1 VRTRAPGA
9 CIFVMEN
16 LTQSLR
22 EGRDLDATHVREAV
36 AALISEQVPGS
47 EKKDF
52 LRALRTKGETAA
64 EIAAFSQALL
74 AHAVRP
80 ELDPGRLPGPTLDVC
95 GTGGDR
101 RGFFNVS
108 TAVMFVAAAAGACVV
123 KHGNRSI
130 TSKTGA
136 ADVLEELGVKL
147 ELTPARLRQCLE
159 QHGVAFLFAPAWHPA
174 FKAIG
179 PIRKELA
186 AEGTPT
192 IFNLLGP
199 LLNPAWPDHQL
210 VGIFSDALL
219 PKYAEALRILDRRC
233 AWVVHGDGTDELT
246 LTGPSEVRAVQPGAV
261 RAFTL
266 TPEEFGLARCA
277 PEALLGGERTE
288 NARILLAILDGSE
301 RGPKRDMV
309 LLNSAAALVVAGLAR
324 DVATGLDLAR
334 KAIDGGSA
342 MGKLRELQAFR

>member
-1 VRTRAPGA
+1 
-9 CIFVMEN
+9 MEA

-36 AALISEQVPGS
+36 ESLISEQVPGG

-52 LRALRTKGETAA
+52 LRELRAKGETAA

-80 ELDPGRLPGPTLDVC
+80 ELDPLRLPGPTLDVC
-95 GTGGDR
+95 GTGGDQ
-101 RGFFNVS
+101 RGYFNVS
-108 TAVMFVAAAAGACVV
+108 TAVMFVAAACGACVM

-147 ELTPARLRQCLE
+147 ELTPVRLRQCLE
-159 QHGVAFLFAPAWHPA
+159 QHGVAFIFAPAWHPA

-179 PIRKELA
+179 PVRKELA

-199 LLNPAWPDHQL
+199 LLNPARPEHQL
-210 VGIFSDALL
+210 VGLFSAALL
-219 PKYAEALRILDRRC
+219 PKFAEVLHILGRRH
-233 AWVVHGDGTDELT
+233 AWG
-246 LTGPSEVRAVQPGAV
+246 RAW
-261 RAFTL
+261 R
-266 TPEEFGLARCA
+266 
-277 PEALLGGERTE
+277 
-288 NARILLAILDGSE
+288 
-301 RGPKRDMV
+301 RD
-309 LLNSAAALVVAGLAR
+309 
-324 DVATGLDLAR
+324 
-334 KAIDGGSA
+334 
-342 MGKLRELQAFR
+342 